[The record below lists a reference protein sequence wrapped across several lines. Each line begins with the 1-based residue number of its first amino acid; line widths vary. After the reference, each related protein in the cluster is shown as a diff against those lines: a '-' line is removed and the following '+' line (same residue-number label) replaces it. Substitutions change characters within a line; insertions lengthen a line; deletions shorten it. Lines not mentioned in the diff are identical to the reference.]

1 MAKGVLGNDP
11 FQRGAAPRA
20 PQLAPAP
27 TQVPT
32 EQGEAAKPP
41 KRFPARPTGRTR
53 GGGAAVRGWKTT
65 SGPNLGKARP
75 PPSTGRDPIEAIPE
89 RRAQPSPTP
98 LGSAREAADGL
109 REVVKGLFRAARTAL
124 GAVSPHL
131 DDFGQD
137 PDLVQQLS
145 PIADF
150 LYDRYWRVAVDGAD
164 ALPEG
169 PAILVANHSGA
180 LPLDGPVLRM
190 AIQRRRPDLRE
201 ARWLLE
207 DPIFYLPVLGLLLNR
222 IGAVRA
228 SADNALR
235 LLTERR
241 PLIVF
246 PEGVHGISKTFND
259 RYQLRPFGRG
269 GFIKIALR
277 TGAPILPVAIVGAEE
292 SMPVLAKIPANALG
306 LSHLPLTLPPL
317 PAKWI
322 IRFGAPIQLPGGI
335 SESDATEV
343 QQWAEHTRRSIQ
355 EMLRGLLAARR
366 SAFTG

>member
-1 MAKGVLGNDP
+1 MPALP
-11 FQRGAAPRA
+11 AEPLPR
-20 PQLAPAP
+20 
-27 TQVPT
+27 
-32 EQGEAAKPP
+32 
-41 KRFPARPTGRTR
+41 RF
-53 GGGAAVRGWKTT
+53 
-65 SGPNLGKARP
+65 S
-75 PPSTGRDPIEAIPE
+75 
-89 RRAQPSPTP
+89 
-98 LGSAREAADGL
+98 SAREAADGL
-109 REVVKGLFRAARTAL
+109 REVAKGLIRAARTAL
-124 GAVSPHL
+124 GAASPHL

-137 PDLVQQLS
+137 RDLVQQLS

-150 LYDRYWRVAVDGAD
+150 LYDRYWRVTVDGAG

-190 AIQRRRPDLRE
+190 AIQRCRPDLRE

-207 DPIFYLPVLGLLLNR
+207 DPVFYLPALGLLLNR

-228 SADNALR
+228 SADNAVR
-235 LLTERR
+235 LLSEGR

-292 SMPVLAKIPANALG
+292 SMPVLAKIPANAVG

-322 IRFGAPIQLPGGI
+322 IRFGAPVQLPRALP
-335 SESDATEV
+335 ESDAAEV
-343 QQWAEHTRRSIQ
+343 HQWAEHTRRSIQ
-355 EMLRGLLAARR
+355 EMLRSLLAARR